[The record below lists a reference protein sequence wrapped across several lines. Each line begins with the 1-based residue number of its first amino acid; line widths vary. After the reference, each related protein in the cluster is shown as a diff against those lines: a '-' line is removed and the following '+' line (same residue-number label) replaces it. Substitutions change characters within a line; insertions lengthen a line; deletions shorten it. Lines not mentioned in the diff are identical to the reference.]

1 MNEQISTKKT
11 FDSDFDFNVLD
22 KNNLRGKKINY
33 IKTDICISEHI
44 KKGYYWELWMLK
56 YIKENYLVNTNMID
70 VGANIGTTTLLMS
83 EVLTDSY
90 KIHSIE
96 PIYNNI
102 LLKNVIDNNLENHVN
117 IYSYGLGNQE
127 KNISIKAVDLNSGLN
142 FGATSIINRISA
154 PNTNT
159 NTINI
164 KIVPLDLFCFDNVSV
179 IKIDVEGMEI
189 EALEGGYNLISQCK
203 PTILIETYKI
213 KELKESNI
221 FKKLEKIGYKINSIP
236 EGYNDFI
243 LQI

>member
-1 MNEQISTKKT
+1 VSKKT
-11 FDSDFDFNVLD
+11 FDRDFNFNVLD
-22 KNNLRGKKINY
+22 KNFLRGKHINY

-56 YIKENYLVNTNMID
+56 YLKDNYLVNTNMID
-70 VGANIGTTTLLMS
+70 IGANIGTTTLLMN

-102 LLKNVIDNNLENHVN
+102 LLKNVIDNNLENRVN
-117 IYSYGLGNQE
+117 VYSCGIGKEEQ
-127 KNISIKAVDLNSGLN
+127 IVSIKTIDLNSGLN

-154 PNTNT
+154 PNNNT
-159 NTINI
+159 TNI
-164 KIVPLDLFCFDNVSV
+164 KIVPLDLFCFDNVSL

-189 EALEGGYNLISQCK
+189 ETLEGGYNLISQCK
-203 PTILIETYKI
+203 PTILLETYKI
-213 KELKESNI
+213 KELQESNI
-221 FKKLEKIGYKINSIP
+221 FKKLEQIGYKINSIP

-243 LQI
+243 LKI